1 MVNLPWR
8 EPHLIIHNGYE
19 YKKKGLMSL
28 LSRLNKEPDILRE
41 YESVEQLDRGIV
53 ERLFEKKAS
62 EVGEVHYL
70 PHHPVLSKDKQTTKV
85 LIVYDAFTKGGGGPS
100 LNECLYAEPS
110 LIENVADI
118 SIRIRSH
125 RVRIVGDKE
134 MAFLIV
140 SVAEEDRDVLRFLW
154 VDDPLKEKP
163 SVVLLRFTRVVFGLS

>member
-1 MVNLPWR
+1 M
-8 EPHLIIHNGYE
+8 
-19 YKKKGLMSL
+19 
-28 LSRLNKEPDILRE
+28 
-41 YESVEQLDRGIV
+41 
-53 ERLFEKKAS
+53 
-62 EVGEVHYL
+62 
-70 PHHPVLSKDKQTTKV
+70 
-85 LIVYDAFTKGGGGPS
+85 YDAFTKGGGGPS

-118 SIRIRSH
+118 SIRVRSH
-125 RVRIVGDKE
+125 RVRIVEDKE